1 MFIYDVKRRRAANE
15 EIKTMFLHH
24 VCATEEITTPCN
36 GSSDLD
42 CGSR

>member
-15 EIKTMFLHH
+15 EIKTMTSC
-24 VCATEEITTPCN
+24 CATEEITTPCN